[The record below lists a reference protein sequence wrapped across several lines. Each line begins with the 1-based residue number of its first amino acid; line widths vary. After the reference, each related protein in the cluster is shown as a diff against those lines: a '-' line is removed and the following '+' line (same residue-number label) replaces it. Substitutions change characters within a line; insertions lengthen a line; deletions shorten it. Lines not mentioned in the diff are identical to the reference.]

1 MTTLIGVVV
10 VLLLLVVPAY
20 FIGRNRGK
28 AAVAAE
34 NVKLL
39 ELQRQLSAA
48 LEKGGAWADT
58 EWKEFLGWL
67 KARYLKV

>member
-1 MTTLIGVVV
+1 MGTLIGIVVVV
-10 VLLLLVVPAY
+10 VLIVAAY
-20 FIGRNRGK
+20 FIGRTRGK

-39 ELQRQLSAA
+39 ELQRQLTAA

-58 EWKEFLGWL
+58 EWQQFMTWL
-67 KARYLKV
+67 KLRYIKL

>member
-1 MTTLIGVVV
+1 MVVV
-10 VLLLLVVPAY
+10 AGLIIAAY

-39 ELQRQLSAA
+39 EIERQLRIA

-67 KARYLKV
+67 KARYLKF

>member
-1 MTTLIGVVV
+1 MGTLIGIVVVV
-10 VLLLLVVPAY
+10 VLIVPAY
-20 FIGRNRGK
+20 FVGRNRGK

-39 ELQRQLSAA
+39 ELQRQLTAA
-48 LEKGGAWADT
+48 LEKGGAWADA

>member
-48 LEKGGAWADT
+48 LEKGGAWADA
-58 EWKEFLGWL
+58 EWQQFMTWL
-67 KARYLKV
+67 KQRYIKL

>member
-1 MTTLIGVVV
+1 MGTVILIVAALGLIVA
-10 VLLLLVVPAY
+10 AY

>member
-1 MTTLIGVVV
+1 MGTLIGIVVVV
-10 VLLLLVVPAY
+10 VLIVAAY

-48 LEKGGAWADT
+48 LAKGGNWADA
-58 EWKEFLGWL
+58 EWQQFMTWL
-67 KARYLKV
+67 KQRYIKL

>member
-1 MTTLIGVVV
+1 MGTLIGIVAVV
-10 VLLLLVVPAY
+10 VLIVAAY

-39 ELQRQLSAA
+39 ELQRQLTAA
-48 LEKGGAWADT
+48 LEKGGAWADA
-58 EWKEFLGWL
+58 EWQQFMTWL
-67 KARYLKV
+67 KQRYIKL

>member
-1 MTTLIGVVV
+1 MGTLIGIVVVV
-10 VLLLLVVPAY
+10 VLIVAAY

-39 ELQRQLSAA
+39 ELQRQLTAA

-58 EWKEFLGWL
+58 EWQQFMTWL
-67 KARYLKV
+67 KQRYIKL

>member
-1 MTTLIGVVV
+1 MEVLLWIVVV
-10 VLLLLVVPAY
+10 PGLIIAAY

-28 AAVAAE
+28 AVVAAE
-34 NVKLL
+34 NAKLL

-48 LEKGGAWADT
+48 LERGGAWADT

-67 KARYLKV
+67 KARYLKL

>member
-10 VLLLLVVPAY
+10 VLLLVVPAY

-39 ELQRQLSAA
+39 ELQRQLTAA
-48 LEKGGAWADT
+48 LEKGGAWADA
-58 EWKEFLGWL
+58 EWQQFMTWL
-67 KARYLKV
+67 KLRYIKL